1 MLTTFPSF
9 RQSGAW
15 GCSLGISSTPGPEAA
30 QRQTANRSCA
40 RSAADH
46 PRPSTSASIYG
57 MHPMVRTISALVS
70 NRIYQLS
77 LAVGARSVV
86 TGPSQS
92 ATTVL
97 GVKEMK
103 SALTMLY
110 QNVVDLIGFR
120 ERVLLP
126 QGRRPME
133 GLPQG
138 AGVAVPQQSTRQ
150 AVSLTA
156 LRSSHVS
163 PPYRR
168 YSIPLKIRLSLSIHS
183 KMTSAFIH
191 WIPDSNSWKAW
202 QGSVGPIP
210 LIFRRCSRSTLQ
222 VPDTL

>member
-1 MLTTFPSF
+1 
-9 RQSGAW
+9 
-15 GCSLGISSTPGPEAA
+15 
-30 QRQTANRSCA
+30 
-40 RSAADH
+40 
-46 PRPSTSASIYG
+46 
-57 MHPMVRTISALVS
+57 MVRTISALVS
-70 NRIYQLS
+70 NRNYQLS

-110 QNVVDLIGFR
+110 QNVVDLIGPR

-150 AVSLTA
+150 AVKRET
-156 LRSSHVS
+156 
-163 PPYRR
+163 
-168 YSIPLKIRLSLSIHS
+168 
-183 KMTSAFIH
+183 
-191 WIPDSNSWKAW
+191 
-202 QGSVGPIP
+202 
-210 LIFRRCSRSTLQ
+210 
-222 VPDTL
+222 